1 MDSLENSQRVRAVI
15 WKLGRC
21 ILLVLALVAWSTDS
35 SIAARRCVKAAGLVN
50 AFPYSYLDTSR
61 EPAGIY
67 VNLAKEI
74 AAKADWELE
83 IRLMPYA
90 SATEALR
97 AGEVDLLLS
106 VLTGDAR
113 AWDFALSE
121 AHSVMEMSF
130 FSSHHRETSSASPRS
145 TPSSLRVGIHELISD
160 METLKSLP
168 GMSQIMVADAEWLF
182 TLLSRQALDVALC
195 PREMGLRYTREPEFS
210 NITLQ
215 PQPILSRNVCF
226 AVRPD
231 TPHLLAELNEGM
243 LRLKNTGKYYP
254 LLGMPS
260 NSPAHTD
267 EQGGIPLSQFVF
279 PLAFT
284 LIVLTGYGIME
295 GRRKALGK
303 AMLWIVLAVC
313 LAVEV
318 AFVGVSHL
326 QEREAAVKRVKEK
339 LRTVAEL
346 NAMLVVR
353 RIERAKT
360 GVQAILS
367 DPMLLSFVEAA
378 SGLADGSRP
387 APDDQVGN
395 ETIYALRRRLE
406 GLTIGWSRSEA
417 FLASTSGLVLLSTNP
432 VHDGVKIEGSPH
444 ILLAG
449 FRPVG
454 EVYIALSQPSREEG
468 ASIEIYMPLGGGPM
482 PSKGEPSMCVA
493 VLRVFLEEFL
503 YPYPRESFDMGNSG
517 ETLLF
522 RKDADHYASINSAR
536 LVPDTTLSFAM
547 HARLSGDMG
556 EAIESA
562 LQGKA
567 GVGRARDY
575 RDVPVIFAYYPV
587 SQPISGITW
596 AMIVKQDES
605 EALAPVN
612 RSLKQNVVLVVSY
625 AFAVS
630 LLGLLFTRSISRRIR
645 SLGDLTKKITDGN
658 LNIEPR
664 VDGNDDISRLAQSL
678 KAMSDSLKKRL
689 SLAEHLS
696 GLGRLS
702 AGMAH
707 EVRTP
712 LTSLNVILQS
722 LEMQLDLDEDQRED
736 FLVMRKEIARL
747 NDLVTRYLSFAR
759 PPEPNFRILEL
770 NGLLENIRTLLDAG
784 TENEGIH
791 ILLDLREGPLV
802 ILGDEAQLNQVF
814 LNLAVNAVEAMPD
827 GGILTIASRRVKM
840 PWPPPSDV
848 GTADDEPPVCRT
860 FIEVSISDTGQ
871 GIPEKDRFAI
881 FDPFFTTKEG
891 GTGLGLAIA
900 WSIVEQHLGKLLV
913 ESNAGNGCTFKVVF
927 PLAEEIQVEEN
938 SDRRR

>member
-1 MDSLENSQRVRAVI
+1 MAPLENRQDVQAVI
-15 WKLGRC
+15 WKICRC
-21 ILLVLALVAWSTDS
+21 ILFVVAIVAWSTGS
-35 SIAARRCVKAAGLVN
+35 SIAAQRCVKAAGLVN
-50 AFPYSYLDTSR
+50 AFPYSYLDESG

-67 VNLAKEI
+67 INLVREI
-74 AAKADWELE
+74 AAGADWELE
-83 IRLMPYA
+83 VRLMQYVPA
-90 SATEALR
+90 MEALR
-97 AGEVDLLLS
+97 TGQVDLILS
-106 VLTGDAR
+106 VPAGDAR

-130 FSSHHRETSSASPRS
+130 FSSPHREASSVPSRS
-145 TPSSLRVGIHELISD
+145 TPSGLRVGVHELIAD

-168 GMSQIMVADAEWLF
+168 GMSQIIVGDAEWLF
-182 TLLSRQALDVALC
+182 TLLGRQSLDVALC
-195 PREMGLRYTREPEFS
+195 PREMGLRYTREPNFS

-231 TPHLLAELNEGM
+231 APRLLAELNEGM

-254 LLGMPS
+254 LLGKPS
-260 NSPAHTD
+260 NSPEETEH
-267 EQGGIPLSQFVF
+267 GGIPLSQFVF
-279 PLAFT
+279 PLVFT
-284 LIVLTGYGIME
+284 LIVLTGYAVME
-295 GRRKALGK
+295 RRRKALGK
-303 AMLWIVLAVC
+303 AMLWIVLALC

-326 QEREAAVKRVKEK
+326 QEREAAIKRVKEK

-346 NAMLVVR
+346 NAMLVIR

-360 GVQAILS
+360 GVQTILS
-367 DPMLLSFVEAA
+367 DPMLLGFVEAA
-378 SGLADGSRP
+378 SGMAGGSRT
-387 APDDQVGN
+387 ALDDQVGN

-417 FLASTSGLVLLSTNP
+417 YLVNTSGLVLLSTNP
-432 VHDGVKIEGSPH
+432 VHDGVKIDGSPH
-444 ILLAG
+444 IMQAG
-449 FRPVG
+449 LCRMG
-454 EVYIALSQPSREEG
+454 EVYIALLQPSIEES
-468 ASIEIYMPLGGGPM
+468 ASIEIYMPLGGGSLLSDGK
-482 PSKGEPSMCVA
+482 PSTCVA
-493 VLRVFLEEFL
+493 VMRVFLEEFF
-503 YPYPRESFDMGNSG
+503 YPYPRASFDMGYSG

-522 RKDADHYASINSAR
+522 RKDDDHYVSMNSAR
-536 LVPDTTLSFAM
+536 LVPDTTLSFPVRAG
-547 HARLSGDMG
+547 LSGDMG

-567 GVGRARDY
+567 GVSRARDY

-587 SQPISGITW
+587 PQPISGITW

-612 RSLKQNVVLVVSY
+612 RSLRQNVFLVVSY
-625 AFAVS
+625 ALAVS
-630 LLGLLFTRSISRRIR
+630 LLGLLCARSINRRIR
-645 SLGDLTKKITDGN
+645 SLGEMTRKITDGN
-658 LNIEPR
+658 LDIELR

-678 KAMSDSLKKRL
+678 KTMSDSLKKRL
-689 SLAEHLS
+689 SFAEHLS

-712 LTSLNVILQS
+712 LTSINVILQS
-722 LEMQLDLDEDQRED
+722 LEMQLDLDDDQKED
-736 FLVMRKEIARL
+736 FLIMRKEIGRL

-759 PPEPNFRILEL
+759 PPEPNLRLLEL
-770 NGLLENIRTLLDAG
+770 NGLLENIKALLDAG
-784 TENEGIH
+784 TENQDIR
-791 ILLDLREGPLV
+791 ILRDLWDGPLQ
-802 ILGDEAQLNQVF
+802 ILGDDAQLNQVF
-814 LNLAVNAVEAMPD
+814 LNLCVNAVEAMPD
-827 GGILTIASRRVKM
+827 GGALTIASRRVKI
-840 PWPPPSDV
+840 PWPPPLD
-848 GTADDEPPVCRT
+848 ADAIDDDPPAHRT
-860 FIEVSISDTGQ
+860 FVEVSISDTGQ
-871 GIPEKDRFAI
+871 GIPEEDRFAI

-913 ESNAGNGCTFKVVF
+913 ESSVGSGCTFKVVF
-927 PLAEEIQVEEN
+927 PLAEEIQIEEN